1 MRYPPNSWTTPNRHD
16 SEMSD
21 RSRFLWDAPKLLDFL
36 LHIFTSVVSPSYS
49 PYIYVISP
57 FISVVLIT
65 VEIPYD
71 LPICPQLRN
80 FEAVT
85 RWMTEPSTISNRPS
99 SRCRRCSWPNFSRND
114 VWGLSGVSEKR
125 PFGAGQFPSII
136 YSIHIYRYIIYI
148 YIYILLYYLY
158 IYIYYTCPTSPPF
171 TDLFFNCHV

>member
-1 MRYPPNSWTTPNRHD
+1 MIIIIPNKIVTKWGTHLILGQLQTDMIARCRIGQDFYGMPRNCWIFFYIFLHRLCPHHIHLISTLYPHLYRWFNNSWNPI
-16 SEMSD
+16 
-21 RSRFLWDAPKLLDFL
+21 W
-36 LHIFTSVVSPSYS
+36 SPH
-49 PYIYVISP
+49 
-57 FISVVLIT
+57 
-65 VEIPYD
+65 
-71 LPICPQLRN
+71 LPPAAELRG
-80 FEAVT
+80 VT

-148 YIYILLYYLY
+148 Y
-158 IYIYYTCPTSPPF
+158 YTCPTSPPF